1 MKILKFTPSFV
12 ILALS
17 YLTGAF
23 IYAEF
28 NSALWPIDG
37 RGVIALTGLAI
48 AGVVQAFAYKLGGV

>member
-1 MKILKFTPSFV
+1 MKILKFTPLFV

-28 NSALWPIDG
+28 NPALWPIDG
-37 RGVIALTGLAI
+37 RGMIALTGLAI
-48 AGVVQAFAYKLGGV
+48 AGVVQGFCI